1 VREVKDKLFNWP
13 RLKIL
18 IDEWRKK
25 KKRIV
30 FTNGCFDILH
40 WGHVYY
46 LEQAKKLGDMLVVG
60 VNSDASIR
68 RLKGPSRPINPLVD
82 RMKVLAGLES
92 VDAVISFSADTPL
105 GLIKKIRP
113 DVLVKGGDWS
123 VDMIVG
129 AKEVLSW
136 GGKVIT
142 IPVQKGRSTTNVIEK
157 IQKLCIVKKR

>member
-1 VREVKDKLFNWP
+1 MREVKDKLFDWP
-13 RLKIL
+13 RIRIALDRWKR
-18 IDEWRKK
+18 EGKK
-25 KKRIV
+25 VV

-46 LEQAKKLGDMLVVG
+46 LQEAKKLGDVLVVG

-68 RLKGPSRPINPLVD
+68 RLKGPSRPINPLGD
-82 RMKVLAGLES
+82 RMRVLAGLES
-92 VDAVISFSADTPL
+92 VDAVISFSANTPL

-113 DVLVKGGDWS
+113 DVLVKGGDWP

-136 GGKVIT
+136 GGRVIT
-142 IPVQKGRSTTNVIEK
+142 IPIQKGRSTTAIIEQ
-157 IQKLCIVKKR
+157 IRNIL

>member
-1 VREVKDKLFNWP
+1 MREVKDKLFNWP
-13 RLKIL
+13 NLKAV
-18 IDEWRKK
+18 IDIWRREGKK
-25 KKRIV
+25 VV

-46 LEQAKKLGDMLVVG
+46 LQEARKLGDVLVVG
-60 VNSDASIR
+60 VNSDSSIR

-92 VDAVISFSADTPL
+92 VDAVISFSANTPL

-113 DVLVKGGDWS
+113 DVLVKGGDWP

-136 GGKVIT
+136 GGRVIT
-142 IPVQKGRSTTNVIEK
+142 IPIQKGRSTSEVIEK
-157 IQKLCIVKKR
+157 IQTIGKI